1 MLKGHC
7 GVYAAGI
14 MLAMIVSCSR
24 GAPDQPTTEIP
35 SAPPAPAGAAA
46 DAYAVS
52 AVTDGGSVGGT
63 ITLSGA
69 IPKLPARKIGK
80 DPQVCGTA
88 DRESQKLI
96 ANKTG
101 GLKNVVV
108 IVEGVK
114 RGKAM
119 PAAAQSAQIG
129 QNKCEYLPHVQVMA
143 VNTEIALRNS
153 DPILHNIQ
161 FFQGDN
167 SLFNMAQPVQG
178 QVNKRKIDK
187 AGNIYVESAVHGWMQ
202 GNVIVVDNP
211 YYAVSDEN
219 GKFSITD
226 LPPGKYQVKIW
237 HEYVG
242 EMTQEVTVSAK
253 TETPLNMDLKDLLAK
268 KAAPAITSAAGT
280 PAAAG
285 AAVPAGDSNTKPAGN
300 EVVVQMHEVPGSEGA
315 NFLYE
320 PAYLTI
326 KVGTTVKWINVS
338 GEEGPRHT
346 STDDAEWETPQTP
359 AILPPGAEKWRSGFL
374 RNGESAT
381 HKFTVPG
388 KYQYFCET
396 HGQYGMLGTITVVP

>member
-1 MLKGHC
+1 MKRNC

-14 MLAMIVSCSR
+14 MLAVIVSCSR
-24 GAPDQPTTEIP
+24 GTPDQPKTDI
-35 SAPPAPAGAAA
+35 PPAPAATTATG
-46 DAYAVS
+46 YEVS

-63 ITLSGA
+63 ITLSAA

-101 GLKNVVV
+101 GLKNAVV

-119 PAAAQSAQIG
+119 PAAAQSAQID

-187 AGNIYVESAVHGWMQ
+187 AGNIYVECAVHGWMQ

-300 EVVVQMHEVPGSEGA
+300 EVVVQMHEVPGSAGA

-320 PAYLTI
+320 PANLTI